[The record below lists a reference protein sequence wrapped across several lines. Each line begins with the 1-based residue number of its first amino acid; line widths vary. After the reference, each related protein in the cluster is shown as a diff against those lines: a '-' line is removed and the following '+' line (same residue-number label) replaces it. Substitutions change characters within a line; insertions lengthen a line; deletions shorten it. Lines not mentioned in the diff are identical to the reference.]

1 MKLATWNVCL
11 GLTTKKDHVA
21 NLMRKFNLDICCL
34 QETEIPN
41 GFPIKELSLKD
52 YSIEIENNDS
62 KARVCTYIKNGIAYK
77 RRNDLEGCN
86 NHLVII
92 DLMLNKPYRLINLYR
107 VFSPQNNVTQKDFFA
122 NQLQC
127 ITNANCKNL
136 IISGD
141 MNLDDSKRNDI
152 GYHNKNLFDLLLEAF
167 EPLNL
172 IQLTTFYT
180 WSRMINNVLKN
191 SILDHVYTNNVTL
204 IKNILPKDPIGG
216 DHLIVTFEIEETKAI
231 GTFEFKRNWKLYSKD
246 KLIKKLLDVKWD
258 NEIICVQSFWNSF
271 EHNLVSVIDD
281 LVPYTQTKNAP
292 SMSLICPPFIK
303 NLINKRKRLLK
314 QFKLKKCPLLN
325 EKIKDLN
332 KDIRK
337 HFYNKRKQNIRRK
350 IIPGNSKSLWDAV
363 KTAKDIE
370 LDAIPDKIY
379 FDNIEI
385 NPANQAQAFAD
396 FFQTKVTKIVDET
409 NVNSNVYNGI
419 QKVVAQ
425 SENFM
430 SMSSIE
436 ECIKSIKIKNTEG
449 YDRIPQRILVDG
461 LDLLLPPLTLL
472 FEKIYKEKKVP
483 EQWLVSK
490 TIPIFKKGNK
500 HDVVNYRPIANLCCT
515 SKIFEKLIMKRIKEI
530 ESLNNVDLTNTSQH
544 GFKTKHST
552 ATAGLTLQ
560 SIISRALDQGHFCL
574 MASLDLTAAFDVVNI
589 NLLIKRLKIVGLP
602 MDVIELI
609 KNWLSFRQCY
619 VDVKGT
625 CSNFYNCSSGT
636 VQGSILGPF
645 LYAVYVS
652 PLFDLQKLTNFADDN
667 FIVRWNRQIEVL
679 IDDMQKS
686 LEMIT
691 KWLKNSGLKVNES
704 KTEICLFHRMD
715 HPHIV
720 I

>member
-107 VFSPQNNVTQKDFFA
+107 VFSPQNNVTQKDFFT

-461 LDLLLPPLTLL
+461 LDLLLPP
-472 FEKIYKEKKVP
+472 P
-483 EQWLVSK
+483 
-490 TIPIFKKGNK
+490 
-500 HDVVNYRPIANLCCT
+500 
-515 SKIFEKLIMKRIKEI
+515 
-530 ESLNNVDLTNTSQH
+530 
-544 GFKTKHST
+544 
-552 ATAGLTLQ
+552 
-560 SIISRALDQGHFCL
+560 
-574 MASLDLTAAFDVVNI
+574 
-589 NLLIKRLKIVGLP
+589 
-602 MDVIELI
+602 
-609 KNWLSFRQCY
+609 
-619 VDVKGT
+619 
-625 CSNFYNCSSGT
+625 
-636 VQGSILGPF
+636 
-645 LYAVYVS
+645 
-652 PLFDLQKLTNFADDN
+652 
-667 FIVRWNRQIEVL
+667 
-679 IDDMQKS
+679 
-686 LEMIT
+686 
-691 KWLKNSGLKVNES
+691 
-704 KTEICLFHRMD
+704 
-715 HPHIV
+715 HPTF
-720 I
+720 